1 MFQILSFFYSLQIT
15 IYHYS
20 LDLLLQRGS
29 SVINCSRVAVNEEG
43 NLGSAQ
49 PGAGS
54 LRKQYQPS
62 SALRKQPAKHLRRK
76 KSRQSSAWR
85 GQPAKIKKTISAEL
99 SLAQAACKTFSKKR
113 ISRAQLGAGS
123 LPNLFQSSTSI
134 IIKRDTEES

>member
-1 MFQILSFFYSLQIT
+1 MKRKSEELCGCVPDSLTFYSLQIK

-54 LRKQYQPS
+54 LQTFSTTKKQSQPS
-62 SALRKQPAKHLRRK
+62 SFLNYQHPSKYKETPRKAKL
-76 KSRQSSAWR
+76 
-85 GQPAKIKKTISAEL
+85 
-99 SLAQAACKTFSKKR
+99 
-113 ISRAQLGAGS
+113 
-123 LPNLFQSSTSI
+123 
-134 IIKRDTEES
+134 